1 MKVETNNLE
10 VNFSVERPKIKNSD
24 EFLAKAVFTNRSESA
39 IRLNALFLEF
49 APILLKIRRADGTF
63 VDPTSPPF
71 PPQDDGVVGRIDLDP
86 GRSSEFWYRGV
97 DTFGDPLPN
106 GVYQV
111 RFRHEAPE
119 SRSRDWFGTIETG
132 WMDFEVNN
140 K

>member
-1 MKVETNNLE
+1 MRVETNDLE

-24 EFLAKAVFTNRSESA
+24 EFLAKAVFTNRSEA
-39 IRLNALFLEF
+39 VMRLNALFLEF

-63 VDPTSPPF
+63 VNLTSPPF
-71 PPQDDGVVGRIDLDP
+71 PPEDDGMVGRIELDP
-86 GRSSEFWYRGV
+86 GRSSEYWYRGV
-97 DTFGDPLPN
+97 DTFGDPLAN

-111 RFRHEAPE
+111 RFRYEAPE

-132 WMDFEVNN
+132 WIEFEVSS